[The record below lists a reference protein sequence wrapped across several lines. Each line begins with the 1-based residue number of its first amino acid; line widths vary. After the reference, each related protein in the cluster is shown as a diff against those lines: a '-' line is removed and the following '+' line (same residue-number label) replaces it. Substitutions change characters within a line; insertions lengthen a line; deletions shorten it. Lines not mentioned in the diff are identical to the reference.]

1 MIRVNKT
8 AEIPPSLLVENCNH
22 YDGQDVQDALYSDQH
37 GKCYLCEQETHKNFE
52 IEHLRPKAE
61 GHSPGLEFEW
71 TNLFLSC
78 KYCNGRK
85 PNKLEILNPLK
96 VNIEDVIV
104 HKFDINLGKIEFF
117 SNSVDPT
124 ILETIKLLSILFNG
138 KSNIRD
144 IKGKILFDD
153 LNREILNFL
162 KMLIQYK
169 SISNAEN
176 KQIIKDLLHISK
188 EFLGFKYW
196 IIKDSGMYDEFKEY
210 MVWNKTL

>member
-1 MIRVNKT
+1 MIRVKKT
-8 AEIPPSLLVENCNH
+8 VETPPSLVVDNCNH
-22 YDGQDVQDALYSDQH
+22 YDGQDVQNTLYSDQY

-52 IEHLRPKAE
+52 IEHLKPKAE
-61 GHSPGLEFEW
+61 GHFPELEFEW

-85 PNKLEILNPLK
+85 PNNLEILNPLNL
-96 VNIEDVIV
+96 NIEDVIV
-104 HKFDINLGKIEFF
+104 HKFDINLGKIEFL
-117 SNSVDPT
+117 SNSVDPNT
-124 ILETIKLLSILFNG
+124 LETTKLLSILFNG

-153 LNREILNFL
+153 LSREILNFL

-169 SISNAEN
+169 SNSKEEN
-176 KQIIKDLLHISK
+176 KQIVIDLLHISK

-196 IIKDSGMYDEFKEY
+196 IIKDSGFYDDFKDW
-210 MVWNKTL
+210 MIWNKIP

>member
-1 MIRVNKT
+1 MIRVNKA
-8 AEIPPSLLVENCNH
+8 AEIPISLRSENCNR
-22 YDGQDVQDALYSDQH
+22 YDGQDVQDALFSDHH

-52 IEHLRPKAE
+52 IEHLKPKAE
-61 GHSPGLEFEW
+61 GFSPELKFDW

-85 PNKLEILNPLK
+85 PNNLEISNPLK
-96 VNIEDVIV
+96 VNIEDVIT
-104 HKFDINLGKIEFF
+104 HKFDINLGKIEFL
-117 SNSVDPT
+117 SNSDDPT
-124 ILETIKLLSILFNG
+124 ILQTIKLLSILFNG

-169 SISNAEN
+169 SNPNEEN
-176 KQIIKDLLHISK
+176 KQIIIDLLNISK

-196 IIKDSGMYDEFKEY
+196 IIKDSDFYDEFKEF
-210 MVWNKTL
+210 MIWNKTA

>member
-8 AEIPPSLLVENCNH
+8 AEIPISLQVENCTR
-22 YDGQDVQDALYSDQH
+22 YDGQDVQETLYLDHH
-37 GKCYLCEQETHKNFE
+37 GKCYLCEQETHKTFE
-52 IEHLRPKAE
+52 IEHLQSKAE
-61 GHSPGLEFEW
+61 GFSPELKFDW

-85 PNKLEILNPLK
+85 PNNLEILNPLN
-96 VNIEDVIV
+96 VNIEVVIS

-117 SNSVDPT
+117 SNSDDPNT
-124 ILETIKLLSILFNG
+124 LETIKLLSILFNG

-169 SISNAEN
+169 SNPNEES
-176 KQIIKDLLHISK
+176 KQIIIDLLHISK

-196 IIKDSGMYDEFKEY
+196 IIKDSDMYGEFQEY
-210 MVWNKTL
+210 MVWNKTA